1 MIYNYHNKKTYN
13 NFKKEGFIMTIKELK
28 EMYEGQYE
36 DIEIYSPLSV
46 GEHYPNHFHTD
57 NCRYAEEYSD
67 ESKVGLYE
75 LMDEEDYNHSIMAN
89 ASDYA
94 DFEEWYDDKDAKVL
108 CIMIADE

>member
-1 MIYNYHNKKTYN
+1 M
-13 NFKKEGFIMTIKELK
+13 MTIKEIK

-36 DIEIYSPLSV
+36 EIEVYSALSV
-46 GEHYPNHFHTD
+46 GKHYPDHFHTD
-57 NCRYAEEYSD
+57 NCKFTEEFTD

-94 DFEEWYDDKDAKVL
+94 DFENWYGNKEAKVL
-108 CIMIADE
+108 CIMLV